1 MYLERSDIVN
11 MTIKDIA
18 EKYGVTTMAVR
29 YWIKDGNI
37 PTSKEKVIGVKPRI
51 IIELKD
57 VEDYLKSKSE

>member
-1 MYLERSDIVN
+1 

-37 PTSKEKVIGVKPRI
+37 PTSKEKVIGVKPGI